1 MSYHYWHHSVQ
12 QLCVKTHL
20 NPGLCVPKAYH
31 RVDSVCFSFFAG
43 TLRSR
48 MIAKMIKAVRVRI
61 TSIDPG
67 TVARGI
73 IKNIGLLP
81 AVKKKDRV

>member
-1 MSYHYWHHSVQ
+1 
-12 QLCVKTHL
+12 
-20 NPGLCVPKAYH
+20 
-31 RVDSVCFSFFAG
+31 
-43 TLRSR
+43 

-73 IKNIGLLP
+73 IKNILLLP